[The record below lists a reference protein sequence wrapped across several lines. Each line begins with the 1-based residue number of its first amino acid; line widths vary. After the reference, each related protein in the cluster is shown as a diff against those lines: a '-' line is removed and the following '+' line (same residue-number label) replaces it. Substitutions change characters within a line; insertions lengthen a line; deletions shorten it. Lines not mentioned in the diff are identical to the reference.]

1 MEIKNVKS
9 HELRNEEHY
18 QFQTEFNDLV
28 IRFTPATL
36 GIEAAY
42 TAYLPLYGNEAEALD
57 VIRKSNF
64 TIKITGADH
73 TRDVTFRGLCD
84 TIDGATHHFRAKVC
98 SAAER
103 LQIVI
108 DHFGNIN
115 TKPYDEQTAAI
126 NALANDMQTEYAADV
141 ATVGIADWVTELK
154 DNNTAFETLMDERY
168 TQESGKTQLK
178 MKEVRINV
186 DEAYI
191 TITKRIDALGIVN
204 GTEIYIPFV
213 KELNKRVEKFNNML
227 AIRKGRNDKDDN
239 EEE

>member
-1 MEIKNVKS
+1 MEIKKIDFS
-9 HELRNEEHY
+9 RLRNEEHF

-42 TAYLPLYGNEAEALD
+42 AVYLPLYGNEAEALD
-57 VIRKSNF
+57 VISKSSF

-73 TRDVTFRGLCD
+73 SRDVTFRGLCG
-84 TIDGATHHFRAKVC
+84 TIDGATHHFRTKVR

-126 NALANDMQTEYAADV
+126 KALVNDMETEYAVDV
-141 ATVGIADWVTELK
+141 DTVGIGDWITELK
-154 DNNTAFETLMDERY
+154 ANNTAFETLMDERY

-178 MKEVRINV
+178 MKEVRIEI
-186 DEAYI
+186 DEAYS

-204 GTEIYIPFV
+204 GTETYAPFV
-213 KELNKRVEKFNNML
+213 KELNKRIEKFNNTL
-227 AIRKGRNDKDDN
+227 AIRKGRNGKDESAD
-239 EEE
+239 